1 MNAMADRPTVD
12 IVVPVYNEEKALPRS
27 ILILTE
33 FLRDHLKN
41 PWQVIIAD
49 RARNGRP
56 VSRSLHYSAKKSP
69 TRRQKRAFCSI
80 CVQWP
85 QRPKT

>member
-33 FLRDHLKN
+33 FLRDNLRN

-49 RARNGRP
+49 NASTDGTRQ
-56 VSRSLHYSAKKSP
+56 VSEDL
-69 TRRQKRAFCSI
+69 C
-80 CVQWP
+80 
-85 QRPKT
+85 QRYAGVSYLPIPRLAG